1 MKNFNDIIQN
11 SSENDNSL
19 INLRINLD
27 KVDELIQDKKILEIL
42 ELVKQSFPFTF
53 IGRQKIR
60 RIIDQL
66 DFAFWIK
73 DPNKKFVIVNKLFAE
88 SVGLNLNKIEGQHQ
102 QDVLIESESKLL
114 SSIDDYIVN
123 SANSVV
129 YETYSKTFS
138 KEMNQNIEFPI
149 CDLDKNVVAIIGYN
163 HKIDEIK
170 TINAKAE
177 ILKESNFESLPNMLI
192 EVDKEYVIK
201 NYTNKFLFEFDLSK
215 NDVMGKDITSLLK
228 IDFSQLN
235 DNRNNKVMIGNAQ
248 YLVELSGIK
257 QEDETEG
264 YFISFQ
270 NSEDDKSVVS
280 EKMYDLIMQ
289 YSNEPMFIY
298 SVEDLKF
305 LKVNGAALK
314 LYGYSEK
321 EFLGMDLTDLYA
333 PEDIQTLV
341 ETSSRDTIEHGFTG
355 PWRHKKIDGSTVLV
369 EISKTVADFEGT
381 RSHLNI
387 IKNISKNLQAEKE
400 FQQYKIAFENTSDL
414 IIFTDLEGF
423 ITFSNNRVEENLN
436 FDIDSLNDKPFL
448 SLVNDK
454 DRAKIN
460 TGIFHANEM
469 QSVTLETEL
478 KKSNG
483 EFLPVEILSTPI
495 YNLHHEVESFELV
508 I

>member
-53 IGRQKIR
+53 IGRQKLR

-177 ILKESNFESLPNMLI
+177 ILKESNFESL
-192 EVDKEYVIK
+192 V
-201 NYTNKFLFEFDLSK
+201 
-215 NDVMGKDITSLLK
+215 
-228 IDFSQLN
+228 
-235 DNRNNKVMIGNAQ
+235 
-248 YLVELSGIK
+248 
-257 QEDETEG
+257 
-264 YFISFQ
+264 
-270 NSEDDKSVVS
+270 
-280 EKMYDLIMQ
+280 
-289 YSNEPMFIY
+289 
-298 SVEDLKF
+298 
-305 LKVNGAALK
+305 
-314 LYGYSEK
+314 
-321 EFLGMDLTDLYA
+321 
-333 PEDIQTLV
+333 
-341 ETSSRDTIEHGFTG
+341 
-355 PWRHKKIDGSTVLV
+355 
-369 EISKTVADFEGT
+369 
-381 RSHLNI
+381 
-387 IKNISKNLQAEKE
+387 
-400 FQQYKIAFENTSDL
+400 
-414 IIFTDLEGF
+414 
-423 ITFSNNRVEENLN
+423 
-436 FDIDSLNDKPFL
+436 
-448 SLVNDK
+448 
-454 DRAKIN
+454 
-460 TGIFHANEM
+460 
-469 QSVTLETEL
+469 
-478 KKSNG
+478 
-483 EFLPVEILSTPI
+483 
-495 YNLHHEVESFELV
+495 
-508 I
+508 